1 MRSRSIALSAAGV
14 AVALVMAPA
23 AAGAHAR
30 DSVTVTVHPTEVRPG
45 DEVEIRV
52 QGCEG
57 REGTA
62 RSGVFAS
69 DARLGGGG
77 GGGGGGGDRHSEEEE
92 RHGSGQESRTL
103 SGSTSLAFHAKPGA
117 HDITVACDGR
127 HHRAAGV
134 LRVAGGH
141 PKPGE
146 PTPVAPVRAG
156 GGGTAALAADGRHQE
171 ESRSAGPGTTHTVV
185 GLVLTAVAAL
195 AVAFRSSR
203 RRRTGSR

>member
-30 DSVTVTVHPTEVRPG
+30 DSVTVTVHPAEVRPG
-45 DEVEIRV
+45 DEIEIRV
-52 QGCEG
+52 RGCEA

-77 GGGGGGGDRHSEEEE
+77 GGGDRRSEDEEE

-141 PKPGE
+141 LRPGE

-156 GGGTAALAADGRHQE
+156 GGGTAALAADARHQD

-203 RRRTGSR
+203 RRRTGPR